1 MGSLSPGIV
10 VLTVLTLVLYGVLVG
25 GTWVKRQPGKIWD
38 TASAII
44 FIVIA
49 AMVTMNLVYVQARQ
63 ADAFRKA
70 KDRLNCVATQIEAIR
85 VDLQTPMDAPLT
97 IPACDVNWD

>member
-1 MGSLSPGIV
+1 
-10 VLTVLTLVLYGVLVG
+10 VLVG
-25 GTWVKRQPGKIWD
+25 GTWVKRQPGKMWD

-49 AMVTMNLVYVQARQ
+49 AMVTVNLVYVQVRQ

-70 KDRLNCVATQIEAIR
+70 KDRLNCVSTQIEAIR
-85 VDLQTPMDAPLT
+85 VDLQAPAGAPLT
-97 IPACDVNWD
+97 IPSCDVKWDDR